1 MAYLNSYQESA
12 KIRIEKELQRMRLMG
27 KQNTQEYSDLELTLF
42 EILNDL

>member
-1 MAYLNSYQESA
+1 MAYLNSYQQSA
-12 KIRIEKELQRMRLMG
+12 KIRIEKELEYLRFMG